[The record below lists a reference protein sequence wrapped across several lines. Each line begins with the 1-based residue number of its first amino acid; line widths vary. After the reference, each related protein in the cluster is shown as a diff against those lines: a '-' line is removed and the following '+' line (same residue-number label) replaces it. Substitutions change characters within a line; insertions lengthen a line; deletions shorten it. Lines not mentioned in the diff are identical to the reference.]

1 MPPQAPTDHGPAPA
15 HHHPHHDTTTVERG
29 SFALARC
36 VCGWYGAARRSRD
49 RARTDAAEHLTAP
62 RPAPSHPAAAPETA
76 PLQSRARP
84 RPGAPGR
91 AAGR

>member
-1 MPPQAPTDHGPAPA
+1 MPSQASTDHGPAPA

-49 RARTDAAEHLTAP
+49 RARTDAAEHLTSA
-62 RPAPSHPAAAPETA
+62 HPAAAPEAA
-76 PLQSRARP
+76 PL
-84 RPGAPGR
+84 
-91 AAGR
+91 